1 MADKNGMVANISDFK
16 AQSYNGQY
24 EAEEGTT
31 VVAGSLS
38 TNSDKVLTSFSGT
51 VKVDGQPVGAFNGW
65 WNGTKIKYNI
75 SDCELDNLATVA
87 AAISAAQ
94 VAVEDAIENM

>member
-1 MADKNGMVANISDFK
+1 MIANVSDFK

-51 VKVDGQPVGAFNGW
+51 VMVDNVHVGAFNGW

-75 SDCELDNLATVA
+75 SDCELENLAVVA
-87 AAISAAQ
+87 SAISAAQ
-94 VAVEDAIENM
+94 AAVEAEIKDL